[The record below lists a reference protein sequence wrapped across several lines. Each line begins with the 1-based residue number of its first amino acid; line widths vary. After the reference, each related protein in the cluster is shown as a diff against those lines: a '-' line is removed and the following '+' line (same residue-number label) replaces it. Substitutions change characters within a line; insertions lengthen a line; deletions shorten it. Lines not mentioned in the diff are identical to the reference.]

1 MFWIFILM
9 VALAVVFVRVGMLTV
24 AVSFLAGGLQ
34 LALIVIAVLAVT
46 LIWRRL
52 FGKKQ
57 SAISRV
63 PTIGL

>member
-46 LIWRRL
+46 LIWRRI
-52 FGKKQ
+52 FGKK
-57 SAISRV
+57 AI
-63 PTIGL
+63 TH